1 MAIWATLTCVSK
13 NGGKCGF
20 GHFFVKILTH
30 FRMPAVRC
38 LPGGR
43 CRMAARIRHP
53 TSTATRRPDPP
64 PSTPRPAQ
72 RQRPKKA
79 HATGGSAPP
88 IKDTHGLPDA
98 VRPIAPTRHARIF
111 PDPNRTATGA
121 STTLPTPPVPQI
133 AQKAPK
139 PVASPLPRPTD
150 ATVPATCARI
160 PTRMTQAPMTR
171 RPTIRRV
178 PHLVA
183 TGADALVT
191 AAGKAPEPHAN
202 ADIQHPIVAHKQTMR

>member
-13 NGGKCGF
+13 NGRKHGF

-30 FRMPAVRC
+30 FRMPAGRC

-43 CRMAARIRHP
+43 CRMAAQVRHP
-53 TSTATRRPDPP
+53 TSTATRPP
-64 PSTPRPAQ
+64 IRSRRHPAS
-72 RQRPKKA
+72 PKGKDRKKDTLPEAA
-79 HATGGSAPP
+79 HPP

-98 VRPIAPTRHARIF
+98 IRPIAPTRHARIF
-111 PDPNRTATGA
+111 PDPNRKATGA
-121 STTLPTPPVPQI
+121 PTALPEPPVPQI

-160 PTRMTQAPMTR
+160 PTRMTRAPMTR
-171 RPTIRRV
+171 QPTIRRV

-191 AAGKAPEPHAN
+191 AAGKAPELHAD